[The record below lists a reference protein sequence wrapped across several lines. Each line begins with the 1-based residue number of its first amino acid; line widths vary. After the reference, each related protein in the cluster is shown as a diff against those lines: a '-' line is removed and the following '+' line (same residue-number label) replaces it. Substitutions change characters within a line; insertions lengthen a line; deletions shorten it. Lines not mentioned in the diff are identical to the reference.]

1 MRYYENYIHYTLFNF
16 KPLYSKKRNFNV
28 TVICLYKYL
37 KCCHSM
43 LSDKLKLF
51 TAYINKVIASNLF
64 KQDFWIW
71 KINIVIHSK
80 FDDIHANFRNIKG
93 M

>member
-1 MRYYENYIHYTLFNF
+1 MKTIFIIRCSILSIYG
-16 KPLYSKKRNFNV
+16 KKRNFNV

-43 LSDKLKLF
+43 LSDNLMLF
-51 TAYINKVIASNLF
+51 TAYINKVIASNLN

-71 KINIVIHSK
+71 KINIVYS
-80 FDDIHANFRNIKG
+80 F
-93 M
+93 